1 MLPGLI
7 LTAILLP
14 LSYRYFKWEEAY
26 FADVI

>member
-1 MLPGLI
+1 MV

-14 LSYRYFKWEEAY
+14 LSYRYSKWEEAY

>member
-1 MLPGLI
+1 MLPGMV

-14 LSYRYFKWEEAY
+14 LSYRFFKLEEAY

>member
-1 MLPGLI
+1 MLPGMV